1 MIKLKNYKLKD
12 TKMTPHEK
20 DLVEQ
25 LRVQLNN
32 LALLMVGTQASTSK
46 TWVELNQILTELKI
60 SASK

>member
-1 MIKLKNYKLKD
+1 
-12 TKMTPHEK
+12 MTPHEK